1 MAPPEA
7 VPQAPE
13 AAGDTA
19 SAVLEAR
26 SVSKRFPGVVAL
38 DDVSFS
44 LRAGETHALV
54 GENGAGKSTL
64 IKVLTG
70 VYRPDGGELRM
81 TGEPVRFARPFEAQQ
96 AGISTIYQE
105 VNLVPLMSVA
115 RNIFLGREPRNRFK
129 LIDFARMHRETSELL
144 DGFGVRVDPRRPLH
158 TLGVG
163 TQQMV
168 ALARAVS
175 VNARVVIMDEP
186 TSSLEPREVETL
198 FRVIGNLRDKG
209 IAVLYVSHRM
219 DELYRI
225 CDRVTVL
232 RDGRH
237 IHTGDLADLDRMQL
251 VSMMLGRDLSEVRR
265 SGVTS
270 FAAEGHEAART
281 PVLTA
286 TGLSSRLQLHD
297 ISLSLHGG
305 EVLGL
310 GGLLGSG
317 RSETAKALSGALPL
331 DAGELTVDGTTLK
344 RLTPAAAIRAGISL
358 LPEDRKAEGIVP
370 GLSVRENIVLAAM
383 PRLSRAGVVSRARQ
397 DRIVDIFMKRLR
409 IKASSPEQKVGE
421 LSGGNQQKVLLAR
434 WLCLEPKVLLLD
446 EPTRGID
453 VGAKAEVQSL
463 IDDLA
468 GEGLA
473 VLLISSDIE
482 ELIEGADRIVVLR
495 GGAVAGELTGDDV
508 AEARLLEVLAD
519 HAPEPVGP
527 APAAQEDPDDPDR
540 RRPVREERQAPE
552 VREPACPAARP
563 LLVPAL
569 RRLRR
574 RRGGPALQR
583 AVHRT
588 LHDRGQLPYPARPG
602 RPDRHRRPGHGPGHR
617 HRGRRPLRRLDHG
630 ARRSLP
636 PALPRLRARTRA
648 HRLPPG
654 GRRRRSRQRRPRLP
668 RRAAAHRGHARAL
681 RRRPRT
687 RPRHGRRPAQA
698 DRQPRPAVARH
709 RLLPRHSARRLDRRS
724 PRRRRGVPGAA
735 HHLRPAGRRR
745 RRQPFRRRARRAP
758 RQAGPHRR
766 VRDLRGARRA
776 RRHPR
781 HRPAHRERPVLA
793 RHPHGTLRHHGGRR
807 RRHPL
812 NGGSVRVLGTVAGAL
827 LMQLLRATLV
837 KHDLPDSTA
846 QIAQAA
852 IIIAA
857 VYVARE
863 RRSR

>member
-7 VPQAPE
+7 VTQPPE
-13 AAGDTA
+13 PAASVQGPA
-19 SAVLEAR
+19 QEAGSVLEAR
-26 SVSKRFPGVVAL
+26 GVSKRFPGVVAL

-81 TGEPVRFARPFEAQQ
+81 NGGAVRFARPFEAQQ

-115 RNIFLGREPRNRFK
+115 RNIFLGREPKNRVGM
-129 LIDFARMHRETSELL
+129 IDFGRMHRETTELL
-144 DGFGVRVDPRRPLH
+144 DGFGVRVDPKRPLN
-158 TLGVG
+158 TLGIG

-175 VNARVVIMDEP
+175 VNAQVVIMDEP

-198 FRVIGNLRDKG
+198 FRVIANLRERG

-237 IHTGDLADLDRMQL
+237 IHTGDLADLNRMQL
-251 VSMMLGRDLSEVRR
+251 VSMMLGRDMAEVKR
-265 SGVTS
+265 SGLTN
-270 FAAEGHEAART
+270 FTEGGHDATRT

-286 TGLSSRLQLHD
+286 SGISSRHHLHD
-297 ISLSLHGG
+297 ISMELYGG

-317 RSETAKALSGALPL
+317 RSETAKALSGALPV
-331 DAGELTVDGTTLK
+331 DAGNVTVDGK
-344 RLTPAAAIRAGISL
+344 RLGRLSPAAAIKAGISL

-383 PRLSRAGVVSRARQ
+383 PRLSRAGVVSRAKQ
-397 DRIVDIFMKRLR
+397 DRVVEIFMKRLR
-409 IKASSPEQKVGE
+409 IKCSSPEQKVGE

-463 IDDLA
+463 IDELA

-495 GGAVAGELTGDDV
+495 GGAVAGELAGDEV
-508 AEARLLEVLAD
+508 AESRLLEVLAD
-519 HAPEPVGP
+519 HAPDASPTN
-527 APAAQEDPDDPDR
+527 APATPEKTPVAQE
-540 RRPVREERQAPE
+540 
-552 VREPACPAARP
+552 EPR
-563 LLVPAL
+563 
-569 RRLRR
+569 
-574 RRGGPALQR
+574 
-583 AVHRT
+583 
-588 LHDRGQLPYPARPG
+588 
-602 RPDRHRRPGHGPGHR
+602 
-617 HRGRRPLRRLDHG
+617 
-630 ARRSLP
+630 
-636 PALPRLRARTRA
+636 
-648 HRLPPG
+648 
-654 GRRRRSRQRRPRLP
+654 
-668 RRAAAHRGHARAL
+668 
-681 RRRPRT
+681 
-687 RPRHGRRPAQA
+687 
-698 DRQPRPAVARH
+698 
-709 RLLPRHSARRLDRRS
+709 
-724 PRRRRGVPGAA
+724 
-735 HHLRPAGRRR
+735 
-745 RRQPFRRRARRAP
+745 
-758 RQAGPHRR
+758 
-766 VRDLRGARRA
+766 
-776 RRHPR
+776 
-781 HRPAHRERPVLA
+781 
-793 RHPHGTLRHHGGRR
+793 
-807 RRHPL
+807 
-812 NGGSVRVLGTVAGAL
+812 
-827 LMQLLRATLV
+827 
-837 KHDLPDSTA
+837 
-846 QIAQAA
+846 
-852 IIIAA
+852 
-857 VYVARE
+857 
-863 RRSR
+863 